1 MFRLKI
7 LVEINYL
14 SYKTFD
20 WFVAILSARILIS
33 FEVGLK
39 IEKKKMVWV
48 PISLIDKVVCC
59 QIKNLSSNPTTLRIN

>member
-39 IEKKKMVWV
+39 IEKKKKWCGFRLV
-48 PISLIDKVVCC
+48 
-59 QIKNLSSNPTTLRIN
+59 